1 MFAGIQRVNS
11 RNRRRKQHLC
21 LLFVAH
27 ESLCRER
34 SLRTESLTKTQR
46 RNALI
51 KNNYLPKKEILFV
64 ITVLS
69 AKLKSG

>member
-11 RNRRRKQHLC
+11 RNHRRKQHLC
-21 LLFVAH
+21 PLFVTH
-27 ESLCRER
+27 KSLCRER
-34 SLRTESLTKTQR
+34 SLRTESLTKTWR

-51 KNNYLPKKEILFV
+51 KKYYLPRKEILFV

-69 AKLKSG
+69 AKLKFG